1 MKNQGENLGG
11 LYGAQIEAL
20 GGLAKYNDDI
30 KNDLELAKSIGDAVV
45 PIISAGLN
53 FIPVVGPIIS
63 GIFGSVWTAFSPLME
78 SKNQN
83 QDPIQALQFQMDD
96 YINKSI
102 TAAEYRMNEN
112 VKGKFREVMSLVLI
126 FFQFFTSPYQP

>member
-1 MKNQGENLGG
+1 MH
-11 LYGAQIEAL
+11 
-20 GGLAKYNDDI
+20 NDDI